1 MKNENIND
9 IILCANSIEYFSK
22 QLNLYGDKI
31 EKLTDFQKELF
42 EDLDNETKIVK
53 NVKRQVGKTTAA
65 SIYMLYNSI
74 FSEFKTSC
82 IFTYSNIISK
92 EILNTICNLY
102 NSLPEHLKFTKI
114 SKKNSNSIEFDNGS
128 YIFIGSNNNY
138 RGRTLNLV
146 YFDEYSHIKNAR
158 EILKN
163 IYPNITSNYGS
174 KILALSTDDF
184 MDMLR

>member
-1 MKNENIND
+1 MSNAEIND

-22 QLNLYGDKI
+22 QLSLCNSKI
-31 EKLTDFQKELF
+31 EKLADFQKELF
-42 EDLDNETKIVK
+42 EDLNNETKIVK
-53 NVKRQVGKTTAA
+53 NVKRISGKTTGA
-65 SIYMLYNSI
+65 SIYMLYNSL

-82 IFTYSNIISK
+82 IFAYSTATSK
-92 EILNTICNLY
+92 EILNIILNLY
-102 NSLPEHLKFTKI
+102 SSLPEHLKFTKI

-128 YIFIGSNNNY
+128 CIFIGSNNNY

-146 YFDEYSHIKNAR
+146 YFDEYSHIKNGM

-163 IYPNITSNYGS
+163 IYPTCNYGS